1 MCAKRFLP
9 VFWFLAAAVFAQ
21 TPQNEAPF
29 PRHAPVRTTPAAASG
44 LEMPAMWSGGEI
56 PEDYAPV
63 LAAWER
69 NFIKANLTEKPS
81 VLSDAAS
88 GADAGEYIGFLYEY
102 ALYYAMDNVVM
113 FRDDPDM
120 AALVRDAVRGLGA
133 WAYSPP
139 ADALW
144 RVYQAFPDSG
154 VRREVL
160 NTLAVIDH
168 GDALEEKVNGL
179 LADRNRAFA
188 AGAPADYP
196 LLHTLVATLGKT
208 GNANSYPVLFTTA
221 MLPYDDGLLSDAQEA
236 LAFIDS
242 TRGDLHPFLFKTI
255 LNGPPEAKITALR
268 LGLRLK
274 APDAEKGALAAAALE
289 TGLEY
294 DETGRDLRFEAAAAI
309 RELRWVYALPLA
321 LKYYYFSE
329 TSYQLPAGG
338 TPESPA
344 GGRTFP
350 PEKYELLEA
359 IRCLS
364 VIGNAGAA
372 QVLSLKL
379 GLINSRM
386 EFDGVWDNEV
396 VLALI
401 EALGSLGYKAAF
413 DNLNYTGFLPYP
425 DDIKN
430 AAKDALQ
437 RLAW

>member
-1 MCAKRFLP
+1 MCAKHFLP
-9 VFWFLAAAVFAQ
+9 VFCFLAAAVFAQ
-21 TPQNEAPF
+21 TPQQETPF
-29 PRHAPVRTTPAAASG
+29 PRHGPVRAARGPDSG
-44 LEMPAMWSGGEI
+44 WEMPAMWAAGEI
-56 PEDYAPV
+56 PEEYAPV

-69 NFIKANLTEKPS
+69 NFIKANLTEKPN
-81 VLSDAAS
+81 VLAEAAS

-102 ALYYAMDNVVM
+102 ALYFAMDNVVM

-120 AALVRDAVRGLGA
+120 AVLIQDAVKGLGL

-144 RVYQAFPDSG
+144 QIYQAFPDTG
-154 VRREVL
+154 VRKEVL
-160 NTLAVIDH
+160 NTLAVIDN
-168 GDALEEKVNGL
+168 GRDLEEKVNNL

-196 LLHTLVATLGKT
+196 LLHALVATLGKT

-221 MLPYDDGLLSDAQEA
+221 MLPYDDGLLSDVREA

-294 DETGRDLRFEAAAAI
+294 DQSGRDLRFEAVTAV
-309 RELRWVYALPLA
+309 RELRWAYALPLVI
-321 LKYYYFSE
+321 KYYYFSE
-329 TSYQLPAGG
+329 TSYRPPVSGMPVPAF
-338 TPESPA
+338 S
-344 GGRTFP
+344 
-350 PEKYELLEA
+350 EKYELLEA
-359 IRCLS
+359 IHCLS
-364 VIGNAGAA
+364 VIGNAEAA
-372 QVLSLKL
+372 QVLSLGL
-379 GLINSRM
+379 GMINSRM
-386 EFDGVWDNEV
+386 EFSGVYDSEIILTLV
-396 VLALI
+396 

-413 DNLNYTGFLPYP
+413 DNLNYISFLPYP
-425 DDIKN
+425 DNIKN
-430 AAKDALQ
+430 AAKGAIQ